1 MPVCCAAQ
9 AVPFHLFMDP
19 IKEVGDQWTL
29 NGDLGDFVGGFG
41 NVDIPIWRGVDG
53 VVALG
58 LPEVPGVPQGPFLDR
73 FLFIVKS
80 GSCLAIRHRSVPPA
94 I

>member
-41 NVDIPIWRGVDG
+41 NVDIPIWRGG
-53 VVALG
+53 WS
-58 LPEVPGVPQGPFLDR
+58 
-73 FLFIVKS
+73 S
-80 GSCLAIRHRSVPPA
+80 GSGPPRGA
-94 I
+94 RGPTGSLPR